1 MLMGLRKMVI
11 AFDQS
16 SLPERCRL
24 LAMRE
29 IMSNLSNYDIIA
41 NVCVAFAR
49 KRYRRIEANKAAAHD
64 LAQPRTRPEEWSR
77 VTPRSNWSETSGA
90 TTADLHQLYAEK
102 PSGLGARQAAGV
114 APPRREAAIPNA
126 RPRWR

>member
-1 MLMGLRKMVI
+1 MGLRKIVI

-41 NVCVAFAR
+41 SVCVAFAR
-49 KRYRRIEANKAAAHD
+49 KRFRRIEANKAAMRG

-77 VTPRSNWSETSGA
+77 VTPRSNWSDMSGA
-90 TTADLHQLYAEK
+90 TTTDLHQLYSET
-102 PSGLGARQAAGV
+102 PNGLGTHQTTRA
-114 APPRREAAIPNA
+114 APPRENAIPNG